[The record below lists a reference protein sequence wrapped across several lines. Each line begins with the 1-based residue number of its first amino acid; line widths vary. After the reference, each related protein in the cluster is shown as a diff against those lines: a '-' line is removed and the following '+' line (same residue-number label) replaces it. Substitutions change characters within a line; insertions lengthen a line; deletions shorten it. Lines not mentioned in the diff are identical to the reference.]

1 MKHIEIFENERASN
15 YDEFIKKWILNY
27 SFVLEVLPEI
37 IDIKQP
43 DAKKILVV
51 GSGTGNEIQSLVSHP
66 NHSWKITGIDPSP
79 DMLKQAKE
87 KFKKNTQVEL
97 FQTVVSQFETSQKFD
112 VATLSLVL
120 HFMPDDGT
128 KKQLLKDISQKI
140 KKGGTFILFDIFG
153 VSAGY
158 TLNLKILEKQLSK
171 VIDSDFVR
179 ERIVTMPERIY
190 PISES
195 RITELFMDVGF
206 SQPQRFFQ
214 SSIYGAWISQKI

>member
-1 MKHIEIFENERASN
+1 MKHIELFENERASN

-43 DAKKILVV
+43 DAKNILVV
-51 GSGTGNEIQSLVSHP
+51 GSGTGNEIQSLVSHT
-66 NHSWKITGIDPSP
+66 NHSWTITGIDPSP

-87 KFKKNTQVEL
+87 KFKEYNHVEL
-97 FQTVVSQFETSQKFD
+97 FQTVLSQFETSQKFD

-128 KKQLLKDISQKI
+128 KKQLLHDISQKI

-153 VSAGY
+153 AGDDY
-158 TLNLKILEKQLSK
+158 TLNLKLLEKQLCK
-171 VIDSDFVR
+171 VIDPDFVR

-195 RITELFMDVGF
+195 RLTELLIDVGF

-214 SSIYGAWISQKI
+214 SAIYGAWITQKI